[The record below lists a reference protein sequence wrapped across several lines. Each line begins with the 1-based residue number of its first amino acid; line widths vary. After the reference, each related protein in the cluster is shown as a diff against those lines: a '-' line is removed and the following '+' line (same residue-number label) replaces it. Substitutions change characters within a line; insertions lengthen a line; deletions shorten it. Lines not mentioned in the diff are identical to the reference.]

1 MFDRMANVEP
11 DSETRTKAIDLILR
25 EICRKY
31 KEKQDPNFS
40 QEELHD
46 LLRGYRTIYLDEN
59 FRKLLR
65 GSELVGIDD
74 NFNLTL
80 TDIGK
85 QFCKD
90 RKW

>member
-1 MFDRMANVEP
+1 MSDRMANVEP
-11 DSETRTKAIDLILR
+11 DSETRTKGMDLILR

-31 KEKQDPNFS
+31 KKKQDPNFS

-46 LLRGYRTIYLDEN
+46 LLEGYRTIYLDEN
-59 FRKLLR
+59 FRNLLR

-74 NFNLTL
+74 NFNLML
-80 TDIGK
+80 TDKGK

-90 RKW
+90 HKW

>member
-1 MFDRMANVEP
+1 MFDRIANA
-11 DSETRTKAIDLILR
+11 DSETRTKAMDLILR

>member
-1 MFDRMANVEP
+1 MFDRIANIEP
-11 DSETRTKAIDLILR
+11 DSETRTKAMDLILR

-46 LLRGYRTIYLDEN
+46 LLKGFRTIYLDEN
-59 FRKLLR
+59 FRNLLK

-80 TDIGK
+80 TDRGK

-90 RKW
+90 NKW

>member
-11 DSETRTKAIDLILR
+11 DSETRTKARDLVLR

-46 LLRGYRTIYLDEN
+46 LLKGYRTIYLDED
-59 FRKLLR
+59 FRNLLG

-80 TDIGK
+80 TDMGK

-90 RKW
+90 HKW

>member
-11 DSETRTKAIDLILR
+11 DFETRTKAMDLILR

>member
-11 DSETRTKAIDLILR
+11 DSETRTKAMDLILR

-31 KEKQDPNFS
+31 REKQDPNFN
-40 QEELHD
+40 QKELHG
-46 LLRGYRTIYLDEN
+46 LLEGYRTIYLDEN
-59 FRKLLR
+59 FRNLLR

-80 TDIGK
+80 TDMGK

-90 RKW
+90 HKW

>member
-1 MFDRMANVEP
+1 MFDRIANVEP

>member
-1 MFDRMANVEP
+1 MANVEL
-11 DSETRTKAIDLILR
+11 DSETRTNAMDLILW

-31 KEKQDPNFS
+31 TKQDLNFS

-46 LLRGYRTIYLDEN
+46 FLTGYRTIYLDEN
-59 FRKLLR
+59 FRKLRR

>member
-1 MFDRMANVEP
+1 MLDRMANVEP
-11 DSETRTKAIDLILR
+11 DSETRTKAMDLILR
-25 EICRKY
+25 EICRNY
-31 KEKQDPNFS
+31 KEKQHPNFS

-46 LLRGYRTIYLDEN
+46 LLKGYRTIYLDEN
-59 FRKLLR
+59 FRNLLR

-80 TDIGK
+80 TDMGK

-90 RKW
+90 HKW

>member
-11 DSETRTKAIDLILR
+11 DSETRTKAMDLIFR

-40 QEELHD
+40 QEALRD
-46 LLRGYRTIYLDEN
+46 LLKGYRTIYLDED
-59 FRKLLR
+59 FRNLLG

-80 TDIGK
+80 TDKGK
-85 QFCKD
+85 QFCND
-90 RKW
+90 HNW

>member
-1 MFDRMANVEP
+1 M
-11 DSETRTKAIDLILR
+11 DLILR

-46 LLRGYRTIYLDEN
+46 LVKGFRTIYLDEN
-59 FRKLLR
+59 FRNLLK

-80 TDIGK
+80 TDKGK
-85 QFCKD
+85 QFVKIING
-90 RKW
+90 KEVSK

>member
-1 MFDRMANVEP
+1 MANVEP
-11 DSETRTKAIDLILR
+11 DFETRTKAMDLIFR

-46 LLRGYRTIYLDEN
+46 LLEGYRTIYLDES
-59 FRKLLR
+59 FRNLLM

-80 TDIGK
+80 TDKGK

-90 RKW
+90 HKW